1 MDKFHKV
8 GLRRKVTVVICLA
21 AFIIALI
28 GIVLSYLVGFNLLHD
43 TIGMNYTEISDSLA
57 ADITGVIDREME
69 HIKAYSNSPLW
80 KKQIIE
86 SNLKYEGMDEKAMS
100 DYFTFMD
107 SEWAGAQEGSPMR
120 KEYMENY
127 VGIRLKALCEDE
139 KDVGEIFV
147 TDKFGGLVAAS
158 GKTTDFYQGDEE
170 WWQKTY
176 NGGKGKD
183 VLGGI
188 EFDESSKK
196 WSLLIAVPIREEG
209 GNIIGI
215 CKALIEAHTFFSTL
229 GNFDIGKTGHA
240 VLIEQNGRIV
250 FHTGIIPLSTDFSS
264 KDDLQR
270 LLNNKKRY
278 TILSKSTLHSKKQFV
293 VFSKVS
299 STLFSEND
307 IQWNILVVQ
316 AVGEVF
322 APLSSMIFYS
332 FLLIVLLV
340 VTMIPLGLFFGTIL
354 IGPIEKLHKATDRI
368 IAGDWDY
375 KIEVKTGDEIEEFA
389 DTFKDMITSIK
400 IKQEELL
407 SAKGQLEDFSRGLE
421 KKVGE
426 RTKDLTDAQAA
437 ALNILEDLT
446 EAKNKLE
453 EALQI
458 KSEFTSTVSHE
469 LRTPLAAIKEGIAI
483 VLDGA
488 AGNITNEQKEFLD
501 IAKRNVDRLARLIND
516 ILDFQKLEA
525 GKMAFNVQKND
536 INAIIREVGKAMV
549 SLAEEKN
556 VKLVIDLDDNLP
568 RVGFDN
574 DRIPQVL
581 DNIVNNAIK
590 FTADGSITITTR
602 KEDGFIRISV
612 KDTGIGIKSEDISK
626 LFQRFEQLDKGV
638 DRKTGGTG
646 LGLAISKEIVE
657 THKGKIWAESEYG
670 KGSTF
675 HFTLPID

>member
-1 MDKFHKV
+1 MDKIHKV
-8 GLRRKVTVVICLA
+8 GLRRKVTTVICLV
-21 AFIIALI
+21 AFIIALM

-43 TIGMNYTEISDSLA
+43 IIGVNYAEISDSLA
-57 ADITGVIDREME
+57 FDITDVVHREME
-69 HIKAYSNSPLW
+69 HVKAYSNSPLW
-80 KKQIIE
+80 KKQIVE
-86 SNLKYEGMDEKAMS
+86 SNLKYDGVDEKAMP
-100 DYFTFMD
+100 DYFTLMD
-107 SEWAGAQEGSPMR
+107 SEWAGAREGSPIL
-120 KEYMENY
+120 KEYLENY
-127 VGIRLKALCEDE
+127 VGIRLKALSEDE

-170 WWQKTY
+170 WWKKTY

-196 WSLLIAVPIREEG
+196 WSLLIAAPIREEG

-215 CKALIEAHTFFSTL
+215 CKASIEAQTFFSTL

-250 FHTGIIPLSTDFSS
+250 FHTGITPLSTEFSS
-264 KDDLQR
+264 RDDLQR

-278 TILSKSTLHSKKQFV
+278 MILSKSTLHDKKQFV

-299 STLFSEND
+299 SPLFSEND

-316 AVGEVF
+316 DAGEVF
-322 APLSSMIFYS
+322 APLSNMVFYS
-332 FLLIVLLV
+332 FLLIMLLV
-340 VTMIPLGLFFGTIL
+340 ITMIPLGLFFGTIL
-354 IGPIEKLHKATDRI
+354 VGPIEKLHKATDRV

-389 DTFKDMITSIK
+389 DTFSEMIANIK
-400 IKQEELL
+400 ARREDLL
-407 SAKGQLEDFSRGLE
+407 KAKEQLEDFSRGLE

-426 RTKDLTDAQAA
+426 RTKDLTEAQAA

-483 VLDGA
+483 VLNGA

-525 GKMAFNVQKND
+525 GKMAFHVQKND
-536 INAIIREVGKAMV
+536 INALIREVGKTMV
-549 SLAEEKN
+549 SLTEEKGIE
-556 VKLVIDLDDNLP
+556 LVIDLDDNLP
-568 RVGFDN
+568 KVRFDN
-574 DRIPQVL
+574 DRITQVL

-590 FTADGSITITTR
+590 FTAEGSIKITTK
-602 KEDGFIRISV
+602 KEDGFVLVSV
-612 KDTGIGIKSEDISK
+612 KDTGIGIKSEDIPK

-670 KGSTF
+670 KGATF
-675 HFTLPID
+675 HFTLPAD